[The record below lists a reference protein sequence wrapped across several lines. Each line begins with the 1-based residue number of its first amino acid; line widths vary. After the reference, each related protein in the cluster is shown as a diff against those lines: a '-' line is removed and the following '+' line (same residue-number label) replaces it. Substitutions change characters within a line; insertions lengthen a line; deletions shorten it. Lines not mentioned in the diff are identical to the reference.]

1 MAIMKKILDSKITIV
16 LALLLL
22 TVVASVP
29 AFRSAVYEGDDLRFH
44 MGRIQAIAEAL
55 SGGQIPVR
63 YEANAWYGHGYIS
76 SLFYGNIFL
85 YIPAL
90 LFLAGMPIYRT
101 INVYILIINL
111 VTVLIGYYSF
121 KGLFKDRYWA
131 VFATACYTLAGYRLT
146 NIYVRSAVGEFT
158 AITFLPLCIYGIYRI
173 YRIYR
178 IYGPA
183 SINNT
188 DGISFGSDGI
198 KRNLCIILPFIIG
211 VTGLIQSHVLTSE
224 MMALYIIVFVI
235 LNIKDLKRVF
245 YYLILSLVIIVLL
258 NAFFIIPFIDSYT
271 SMDLSIKANTV
282 YKDIQENG
290 LTINHLFGIITNGG
304 RDVYF
309 WPMEKDGCLNTGIVI
324 LICELLTFI
333 YAALTLFKHRKGVF
347 KQDINKKWFFQL
359 ILLGVLSMWMSTK
372 YFPWKVVS
380 SLGFLGKII
389 GAVQYPWRYILIQ
402 NIIFVLTGTYAAK
415 NIVKIDWLKYT
426 VTIVICM
433 LAVLMTG
440 IFYYQLSFGR
450 CVTSEQAADNWAD
463 KLYLP
468 VGTDAEALENRDVLF
483 TDTKAILPII
493 AYDNIHVF
501 DSNNNEIVSERWD
514 GNLIAIDKSS
524 YNDDIQVKYV
534 EPWYWRIS
542 EIVSA
547 VCLVALVVNWILQR
561 RNIY

>member
-1 MAIMKKILDSKITIV
+1 MATIKKVLDSKITIA
-16 LALLLL
+16 LALLMLVL
-22 TVVASVP
+22 IASVP
-29 AFRSAVYEGDDLRFH
+29 AFRSATYEGDDLRFH

-63 YEANAWYGHGYIS
+63 YEADAWYGHGYIS

-101 INVYILIINL
+101 INIYILIINL

-131 VFATACYTLAGYRLT
+131 LFTTVCYTLAGYRLT

-173 YRIYR
+173 YEH
-178 IYGPA
+178 A
-183 SINNT
+183 AINNT
-188 DGISFGSDGI
+188 DGTSFGGDGI

-245 YYLILSLVIIVLL
+245 NYLILSLVITVLL

-271 SMDLSIKANTV
+271 SMDLSIKANAV
-282 YKDIQENG
+282 YKDLQGNG

-304 RDVYF
+304 RDVYV

-333 YAALTLFKHRKGVF
+333 YAVVTLANRRKGVYE
-347 KQDINKKWFFQL
+347 QDINKKWFFQL
-359 ILLGVLSMWMSTK
+359 ILLGVLSMWMSTI
-372 YFPWKVVS
+372 YFPWKIVS
-380 SLGFLGKII
+380 NIGFLGKII

-415 NIVKIDWLKYT
+415 NIVKSEWLKYA
-426 VTIVICM
+426 VTIVICF
-433 LAVLMTG
+433 LAVFMTG

-450 CVTSEQAADNWAD
+450 SVTSEQAADNWAD

-468 VGTDAEALENRDVLF
+468 VGTDADALENRDVLF

-501 DSNNNEIVSERWD
+501 DSNNNEIVSECWD
-514 GNLIAIDKSS
+514 GNLIAIDKAS
-524 YNDDIQVKYV
+524 YNTDIQVKYV

-542 EIVSA
+542 EIVSV
-547 VCLVALVVNWILQR
+547 VCLLTLGVNWILQR
-561 RNIY
+561 RN